1 MASALAL
8 ATEKLPEICALPPRI
23 GSLLD
28 GADSTCPSST
38 IAKRLPTFCDVTRAK
53 VADPPESKRMAT
65 TGRLLCGSKLCC
77 ASINRSDEHT
87 SELQSLLRVSYA
99 VFCLKTHNDYTLFS
113 RHPEPLH

>member
-23 GSLLD
+23 GSLID

-53 VADPPESKRMAT
+53 VADPPESKRMVT
-65 TGRLLCGSKLCC
+65 TGRLL
-77 ASINRSDEHT
+77 RSEEHT
-87 SELQSLLRVSYA
+87 SELQSLMRTSYA
-99 VFCLKTHNDYTLFS
+99 AFCLTTKIQSTQ
-113 RHPEPLH
+113 